1 MEFERKKYNHSHMD
15 IAPLVDVV
23 FLLLLFFML
32 TSHLM
37 QEPAIKIKLP
47 ESKTAEAKD
56 ERVKTILITKD
67 GEIYF
72 MDKRVDLNKL
82 QMAIKEG
89 VKDIQIDFLRIK
101 ADRDADVGTLISV
114 IDEVR
119 LGGVRNYS
127 IVTEKEKTGG

>member
-1 MEFERKKYNHSHMD
+1 MEFERRRHNHAHMS

-47 ESKTAEAKD
+47 ESKTAEAQRD
-56 ERVKTILITKD
+56 AIKTIYISKD
-67 GEIYF
+67 GGIYF
-72 MDKRVDLNKL
+72 MDKRVDLNNL

-89 VKDIQIDFLRIK
+89 VKDIQIDFIRIK
-101 ADRDADVGTLISV
+101 ADRESDVGILVSV

-119 LGGVRNYS
+119 LSGIKNYS
-127 IVTEKEKTGG
+127 IATERR